1 VTKAEKTITFMQ
13 GRETAMASK
22 LIIAQ
27 LTHDLQA
34 GKSFVTFLWS
44 DNPAK
49 RLGLEVPYGTA
60 IADIEAEARKAITTF
75 VGEMT
80 ESEILPLSSSP

>member
-1 VTKAEKTITFMQ
+1 
-13 GRETAMASK
+13 MASK

-34 GKSFVTFLWS
+34 KKSFVTFLWS
-44 DNPAK
+44 DEPAK

-60 IADIEAEARKAITTF
+60 IADIEAEARNAITSF

-80 ESEILPLSSSP
+80 GSELLPLSSSQ